1 MCSKS
6 PKSCLVCWP
15 MDRRLSK
22 SCLRSIL
29 YLNYCN
35 SIEVARRIRRLRTPI
50 PGSAHDQDLGF
61 LAEPRR
67 PSSMVG
73 GSMARA
79 AEGSYSGV
87 GFLMDLS
94 LRPSVRSLPP
104 PCDCETSP
112 YFGTSSV
119 STGLWLTAVEHH
131 LPVRDF
137 GAHRPEME
145 ERTGI
150 SNALF
155 RQEVGYC

>member
-67 PSSMVG
+67 PSSIVCG
-73 GSMARA
+73 RGFSMARA
-79 AEGSYSGV
+79 AEGSCSGV

-94 LRPSVRSLPP
+94 LRPSA
-104 PCDCETSP
+104 DT
-112 YFGTSSV
+112 
-119 STGLWLTAVEHH
+119 
-131 LPVRDF
+131 
-137 GAHRPEME
+137 
-145 ERTGI
+145 
-150 SNALF
+150 
-155 RQEVGYC
+155 